1 MKVKVKYL
9 MTFSQLAG
17 KRHEEFEV
25 SNGTALKDLINI
37 LKKSKGKEFRK
48 YLDDSIKNNTIAF
61 LVNKSSAE
69 DDDKLYTGD
78 EVIISHVVGGG

>member
-17 KRHEEFEV
+17 KRHEELEV
-25 SNGTALKDLINI
+25 PDGTVLKDFIKL
-37 LKKSKGKEFRK
+37 LKRHKGREFRK

-69 DDDKLYTGD
+69 DDDELNAGD